1 MQFGNS
7 APSQT
12 GIAHQLGIFF
22 APALAFR
29 AHFGNSA
36 PSQTDGAQ
44 PGGHGAQP
52 DDSKEVWVGMRVH
65 HWKTKR
71 AATVAALDGDP
82 NGTHFLLHFDNE
94 WPAATGGMAQRRVAA
109 MALRSKSAGAGS
121 STAPAAV
128 AADGPADEVTNMY
141 RAWEDPPPEDIY
153 WYRVLTPYET
163 PGRLK
168 QPAKAVIKQS
178 RDDFRRTVIMAI
190 ATGNKKMSPF
200 LHVTWSARHAVKIW
214 AERWRMYRP
223 VMVRFLK
230 HTGSSS

>member
-1 MQFGNS
+1 
-7 APSQT
+7 
-12 GIAHQLGIFF
+12 
-22 APALAFR
+22 
-29 AHFGNSA
+29 
-36 PSQTDGAQ
+36 
-44 PGGHGAQP
+44 
-52 DDSKEVWVGMRVH
+52 
-65 HWKTKR
+65 
-71 AATVAALDGDP
+71 
-82 NGTHFLLHFDNE
+82 
-94 WPAATGGMAQRRVAA
+94 
-109 MALRSKSAGAGS
+109 MALRSKSLGAGS
-121 STAPAAV
+121 STAPAAA
-128 AADGPADEVTNMY
+128 AADELEEEVNMY
-141 RAWEDPPPEDIY
+141 KASDNPPREAIY